1 MYIKD
6 FSGEVY
12 NFCPLYA
19 MSTVRSD
26 VHAGIFIYPLK
37 FGRIHVGE
45 DHMPCH
51 AYTFE
56 PHTYTHTFSN
66 THTHS
71 LFYTDTDI
79 TITINKQRQR
89 GARHF
94 IAEERGADTAGSGLW
109 VLGSGFLAGFPGFL
123 GFLVGNS
130 GHLA

>member
-1 MYIKD
+1 
-6 FSGEVY
+6 
-12 NFCPLYA
+12 
-19 MSTVRSD
+19 MSTVGSD

-56 PHTYTHTFSN
+56 PHTHIHTLTHR
-66 THTHS
+66 HT
-71 LFYTDTDI
+71 LCYTDTDI

-94 IAEERGADTAGSGLW
+94 IAEERGDEYGGFW
-109 VLGSGFLAGFPGFL
+109 VLSSGFLAGFPGFL
-123 GFLVGNS
+123 GFFWWATPGTWHKLKRR
-130 GHLA
+130 